1 MQKKIIN
8 IPEIKSV
15 EKKEIYDISLL
26 NHSLQQKRINELK
39 IEVSE
44 DDIIKNLKN
53 KLSAYK
59 QQDKKN
65 EMLNNDKF
73 MNIYDVKELLKTSN
87 LYCHYCRKEVYIL
100 YNKTKQNNQWTLD
113 RIDNNLGH
121 NKDNCVISC
130 LKCNL
135 DRGNIDSNKFLFT
148 KRMVIKKQ

>member
-1 MQKKIIN
+1 MQKKIIK

-26 NHSLQQKRINELK
+26 NHSLQQKI
-39 IEVSE
+39 IYDD
-44 DDIIKNLKN
+44 DDIFKNIKN

-65 EMLNNDKF
+65 EMLNEEKF
-73 MNIYDVKELLKTSN
+73 IDMEDVKELLKASN
-87 LYCHYCRKEVYIL
+87 LYCYYCRKEVYIL
-100 YNKTKQNNQWTLD
+100 YNTSKQGNQWTLD

-121 NKDNCVISC
+121 NKDNCVVSC

-135 DRGNIDSNKFLFT
+135 DRGRIDSKKFYFT